1 MSERFQR
8 AKDLPVEHL
17 LAAGTPLCSGCGGLH
32 SLKGIY
38 DVLGK
43 RTVIVNAAGCMTLLA
58 TYPFTPFSGSWLY
71 TSMASAP
78 AGAQGIRDA
87 LDVLLEKGR
96 LSATSDL
103 SVVCLTG
110 DGSANGMGLSATSAA
125 IDRGL
130 DFIYVCYDNEGYAN
144 TGQQYSAATPRAA
157 STLTSFDPPGYRG
170 SKKDLFA
177 IWAAHRPAYV
187 ATVCASEPLDLAR
200 KLERAKQLHGPR
212 LILAL
217 APCPTGWDFDP
228 AESVSIGRLAV
239 ETGIWPL
246 KEYADGRIVHTK
258 VMHPRRPVED
268 YLGRQGRFRHLFQ
281 PQRNEAMLRQI
292 QAEIDRY
299 WNEAS

>member
-1 MSERFQR
+1 MTERFQR

-32 SLKGIY
+32 ALKGIY

-43 RTVIVNAAGCMTLLA
+43 HTVIVNAAGCMTPLA
-58 TYPFTPFSGSWLY
+58 TYPFTPF
-71 TSMASAP
+71 
-78 AGAQGIRDA
+78 
-87 LDVLLEKGR
+87 
-96 LSATSDL
+96 
-103 SVVCLTG
+103 
-110 DGSANGMGLSATSAA
+110 
-125 IDRGL
+125 
-130 DFIYVCYDNEGYAN
+130 
-144 TGQQYSAATPRAA
+144 RAA
-157 STLTSFDPPGYRG
+157 STATSFDPPGYRG
-170 SKKDLFA
+170 FKKDLFA

-228 AESVSIGRLAV
+228 AESMSIGKLAV
-239 ETGIWPL
+239 QTGIWPL

-281 PQRNEAMLRQI
+281 PQREESTLTQI
-292 QAEIDRY
+292 QAE
-299 WNEAS
+299 N